1 MNRRKIGESYEEAA
15 GVYLQKKG
23 IRLAEKN
30 FRCRPG
36 RSGSDRLGRGIS
48 CFFRSEIQ
56 KDLRRRLSGGRQW
69 ELENKRKYAVWR
81 IITSIIRGWEKA
93 FRYGLTW
100 LQYVVRA

>member
-30 FRCRPG
+30 FRCRQG
-36 RSGSDRLGRGIS
+36 
-48 CFFRSEIQ
+48 EV
-56 KDLRRRLSGGRQW
+56 DLIRRRQW

-100 LQYVVRA
+100 LQYVGNA